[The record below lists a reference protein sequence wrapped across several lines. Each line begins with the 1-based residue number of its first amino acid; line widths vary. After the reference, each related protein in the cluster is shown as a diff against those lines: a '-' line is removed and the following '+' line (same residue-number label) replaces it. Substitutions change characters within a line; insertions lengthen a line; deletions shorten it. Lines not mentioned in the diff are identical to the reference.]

1 MKQYALHTAGLSV
14 SWLLAL
20 LAMSAVPSLSAQT
33 VFRIVGADGKIT
45 FSDKPPATTAAS
57 QNVTATSKSGK
68 PLELASN
75 TLPFELRAVATR
87 FPVTLYSA
95 ATCTPCANGRN
106 LLASRGIPFSERTIT
121 TSDDNEALA
130 RIAGDSSLPF
140 LTIGG
145 QKIKGYS
152 DTEWTQFLDAAGYP
166 PSSKLP
172 GNYRNPPAAPLVAVQ
187 SPAAPG
193 AQAESESQAA
203 ASPAPRVAPPPPAP
217 PADNPTGIRF

>member
-1 MKQYALHTAGLSV
+1 MKRIARHTSDFLAPLLLS
-14 SWLLAL
+14 LLAL
-20 LAMSAVPSLSAQT
+20 GAAQSVGAQT
-33 VFRIVGADGKIT
+33 VFRIVGADGKVT
-45 FSDKPPATTAAS
+45 FSDKPPVTSATS
-57 QNVTATSKSGK
+57 QNVTATSKNGK
-68 PLELASN
+68 PVELAGN

-95 ATCTPCANGRN
+95 ATCAPCASGRN
-106 LLASRGIPFSERTIT
+106 LLAGRGIPFTERTIT

-172 GNYRNPPAAPLVAVQ
+172 GSYRNPPAAPLVAVQ

-193 AQAESESQAA
+193 ATTESQAA
-203 ASPAPRVAPPPPAP
+203 VSPPPRVAPPPPATS
-217 PADNPTGIRF
+217 ADNPTGIRF